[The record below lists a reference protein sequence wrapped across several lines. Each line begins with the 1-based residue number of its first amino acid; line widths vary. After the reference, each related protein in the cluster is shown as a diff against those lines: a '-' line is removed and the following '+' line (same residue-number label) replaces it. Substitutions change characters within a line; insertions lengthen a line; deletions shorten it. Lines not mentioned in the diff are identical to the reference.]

1 MAGTTDARLEPV
13 SIRLASRA
21 RLPFIAYASLFLLGL
36 LTAAANET
44 LRDYISQWNQH
55 DLVRATSPD
64 GRVDAVFAH
73 SAHGLFGK
81 RPCRLLHE

>member
-1 MAGTTDARLEPV
+1 MAQRTDARLEPV
-13 SIRLASRA
+13 SMRLARRA

-36 LTAAANET
+36 LTAAATET

-55 DLVRATSPD
+55 DLVRTTSPD

-73 SAHGLFGK
+73 SAHSLFGK